1 AMEKAIAETERRRK
15 LQQEYNEKHGITPKT
30 VSKEVKELISLEELG
45 IYEYAEYLP
54 EDVETEED
62 LLKKI
67 EQLEKQM
74 WQAAENWEF
83 EKAAELRD
91 QIEKL
96 RKLIGVF

>member
-1 AMEKAIAETERRRK
+1 
-15 LQQEYNEKHGITPKT
+15 
-30 VSKEVKELISLEELG
+30 SKEVKELISLEEIG

-67 EQLEKQM
+67 EKLEKEM

-96 RKLIGVF
+96 RKLIGVV